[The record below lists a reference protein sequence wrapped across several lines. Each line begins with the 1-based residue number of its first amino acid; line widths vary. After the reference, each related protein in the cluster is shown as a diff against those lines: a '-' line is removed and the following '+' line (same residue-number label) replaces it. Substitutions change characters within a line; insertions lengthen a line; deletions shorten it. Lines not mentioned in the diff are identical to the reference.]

1 MNTAPSLHCEVP
13 AKLELSKTAPSGR
26 ELLQALIRV
35 ANEHIK
41 TEQPMLSRRERRA
54 LARQRAKEVRAKL

>member
-1 MNTAPSLHCEVP
+1 MNGPSP
-13 AKLELSKTAPSGR
+13 KPELATVRPNGR

-35 ANEHIK
+35 ANEAIK

-54 LARQRAKEVRAKL
+54 LARQRAKEVRDKL